1 VECVDRYPAGI
12 QAPGMKIDNVAGKVP
27 SAGIHSRVASVRRPG
42 EGAILRAGKKIH
54 SQNNRTGARFDLMSA
69 HNLSHDYQS
78 TVAPRLDDD
87 DDEGEET
94 VVKNTPPPVGAMIQK
109 KFLEQRKIFLWGAVT
124 DESAKDLTEKL
135 LYLETTGPGK
145 EITFYMNTPGGSITA
160 GMAVYDTI
168 KLISSPVT
176 IVVTGMAASMGSIL
190 LSAAKKGRR
199 LIFPHA
205 RVLIHQ
211 PLITGRMVGPASDI
225 NIQAQEMEKLR
236 AELNE
241 ILATAS
247 GQPID
252 KVAKDSDRDFYLNA
266 REAIAYGLAD
276 KIVEKI

>member
-1 VECVDRYPAGI
+1 
-12 QAPGMKIDNVAGKVP
+12 
-27 SAGIHSRVASVRRPG
+27 
-42 EGAILRAGKKIH
+42 
-54 SQNNRTGARFDLMSA
+54 MSA
-69 HNLSHDYQS
+69 HNLTRKYQNP
-78 TVAPRLDDD
+78 VAPRLDEDE
-87 DDEGEET
+87 DDEREET
-94 VVKNTPPPVGAMIQK
+94 AAKPTPTPVGAMIQK
-109 KFLEQRKIFLWGAVT
+109 KFLEQRKIFLWGEVT
-124 DESAKDLTEKL
+124 DVTAKDLTEKL

-168 KLISSPVT
+168 KLITSPVT

-190 LSAAKKGRR
+190 LCAVKKGRR

-225 NIQAQEMEKLR
+225 NIQAKEMEKLR
-236 AELNE
+236 TELNQ

-247 GQPID
+247 GQSFD

-266 REAIAYGLAD
+266 GEAIAYGLAD
-276 KIVEKI
+276 KIVEKL